1 MSMKR
6 RQTVLV
12 ALLAIGSAALVFRPV
27 AYAASSDEDMING
40 IRAITDAYSLIEKN
54 FADPVSSEQVLYQ
67 GAIPGM
73 LHTLDPHSN
82 FLDPD
87 EWREAQRRQSA
98 QYYGVGMEL
107 TTDGDAVVVGQ
118 PFPNSPAAG
127 VGLRRGDIIIGV
139 DKQDVHML
147 DLGAVANL
155 LRGPRGTQVTV
166 TVQREGFA
174 QPISFTVTRA
184 AIQTSLVDAFWL
196 KPGIAYLKIT
206 SFESQSVAPDVE
218 AALKRLGESTING
231 LVLDLRENPGGLVTD
246 AVSVAGR
253 FLRSGQTVVS
263 HRGRAEAEQV
273 FRAKPQAEGQ
283 KYPIVVLVNRRS
295 ASAAEIVAGALQ
307 DHDRAWILGE
317 TTFGKGLVQGQYE
330 LSEGAAL
337 VLTIAHYY
345 TPSGRLI
352 QRDYQHRS
360 FFDYY
365 YAGRN
370 DGPNLADVKATDSGR
385 KVFGGGGITPDEQ
398 FNPPHYSLFE
408 RRLAA
413 SGALFHFGSVY
424 FSGKNPQLPENW
436 VPDNAAIE
444 KFRAYLRDLQFPV
457 TDQEFSADR
466 QFVSDQIR
474 FELYRRA
481 FGRQDADRAAIQSD
495 PEVGQAIDSMP
506 KAQALFQEVQ
516 RVLAQRSP
524 LRQR

>member
-1 MSMKR
+1 MKTR
-6 RQTVLV
+6 RMRMV
-12 ALLAIGSAALVFRPV
+12 AVLAIASAGLMPV
-27 AYAASSDEDMING
+27 LPTLRAASSDDDTANG
-40 IRAITDAYSLIEKN
+40 IRSIANAYALIEKN
-54 FADPVSSEQVLYQ
+54 FADPVSSERALYQ

-73 LHTLDPHSN
+73 LRTLDPHSN

-107 TTDGDAVVVGQ
+107 TVDGDAVVVGQ
-118 PFPNSPAAG
+118 PFANSPAAEA
-127 VGLRRGDIIIGV
+127 GLRRGDIIIGV
-139 DKQDVHML
+139 DKHDARGL
-147 DLGAVANL
+147 ELGAVANL

-166 TVQREGFA
+166 TVRREGA
-174 QPISFTVTRA
+174 PQPISVTVTRA

-196 KPGIAYLKIT
+196 RPGIAYLRIQ

-218 AALKRLGESTING
+218 TALKKLGESNVNG
-231 LVLDLRENPGGLVTD
+231 MVFDLRGNPGGLVTE
-246 AVSVAGR
+246 AVAVAGR
-253 FLRSGQTVVS
+253 YLRAGQTVVS

-273 FRAKPQAEGQ
+273 FRAKPQPDGQ
-283 KYPIVVLVNRRS
+283 RYPMVILVDRNS

-307 DHDRAWILGE
+307 DHDRAWVMGE

-385 KVFGGGGITPDEQ
+385 KVYGGGGITPDEKYDR
-398 FNPPHYSLFE
+398 PTYSIFE

-413 SGALFHFGSVY
+413 SGALFHFGSLY
-424 FSGKNPQLPENW
+424 FSGRKPELPEGW
-436 VPDNAAIE
+436 TPDDSVLQR
-444 KFRAYLRDLQFPV
+444 FHAYLRDQQFPF
-457 TDQEFSADR
+457 TDREFSDSR
-466 QFVSDQIR
+466 QFVSNQIR

-481 FGRQDADRAAIQSD
+481 FGRQEADRAAIQSD
-495 PEVGQAIDSMP
+495 PEVSRAMDSIP

-516 RVLAQRSP
+516 RVLARRLP
-524 LRQR
+524 PAR